1 MKPPMEI
8 QDYLWRFI
16 EYVIAICII
25 LAVIFSF
32 VFKNAYL
39 FPFVFVATQ
48 FIVFIYCLGNFAFF
62 KVVPDDQWFSMTAV
76 FSFSSYLFNSLVL
89 PFIFINLLISV
100 LIYFNPTTIVTDY
113 MQNYLFVYPVLFIF
127 DAIFILF
134 FYFLHKNA
142 TKIPQQKE
150 LEIKTEA
157 I

>member
-8 QDYLWRFI
+8 QDYLLRLI
-16 EYVIAICII
+16 EYIIVICII

-32 VFKNAYL
+32 VFKSAYL

-62 KVVPDDQWFSMTAV
+62 KVVQDDQWFSMTIV
-76 FSFSSYLFNSLVL
+76 FSVSSYLFYSLIL
-89 PFIFINLLISV
+89 PFIFIDLLISV
-100 LIYFNPTTIVTDY
+100 LIYFNPTTVVTDY
-113 MQNYLFVYPVLFIF
+113 MQNYLFIYPVLFII

-134 FYFLHKNA
+134 YYYIHKNA